1 MTIQKFGLLG
11 GKLGHSLSPRIHELF
26 FEYTGKEGSYELFE
40 TELEALPER
49 MKMLQQE
56 YVGVNVTIPHKLHVM
71 PLLAQ
76 IASEAK
82 AIGAVNTIRFTPAG
96 GLGYN
101 TDYFGFGRMLEHNG
115 IEVKGKICAVLGTG
129 GAARAVVKNLSD
141 GGTAKLYLVTRDPKT
156 CDPHFAQMAPGLEVI
171 TYAQLA
177 QLSGDVLVNCTPVGM
192 YPKVDASPVPAEVNA
207 AFGASVDLIYNPAE
221 TMFLSQAKA
230 AGKKAVNGLFMLV
243 AQAVA
248 AQEIWQGEKYDS
260 ELILRIMT
268 TLQSEVGGK

>member
-26 FEYTGKEGSYELFE
+26 FAYTGKEGSYELFE
-40 TELEALPER
+40 TEVEELPER
-49 MKMLQQE
+49 MCKLAQE

-76 IASEAK
+76 IAPEAK
-82 AIGAVNTIRFTPAG
+82 AIGAVNTIRFTPFGA
-96 GLGYN
+96 LGYN
-101 TDYFGFGRMLEHNG
+101 TDYFGFGRMLAHNN
-115 IEVKGKICAVLGTG
+115 IAVEGKVCAVLGTG
-129 GAARAVVKNLSD
+129 GAARAVIKNLADS
-141 GGTAKLYLVTRDPKT
+141 GAAKLYLVTRDTAT
-156 CDPHFAQMAPGLEVI
+156 CDPHFAEMAPNIEVI
-171 TYAQLA
+171 TYTQLA
-177 QLSGDVLVNCTPVGM
+177 ALQGDVLVNCTPVGM
-192 YPKVDASPVPAEVNA
+192 YPKVDASPVPATVSA

-221 TMFLSQAKA
+221 TRFLAQAKA

-248 AQEIWQGEKYDS
+248 AQEIWQGETYDS

-268 TLQSEVGGK
+268 TLQDEVGGK